1 MVAHGGGDTPED
13 VVGGLRKCLDQ
24 DWTEGSLRQV
34 FLICDAPCHGKQYHT
49 NDYMGDSYPN
59 GSPEGLKLE
68 PLMKEFHDKNVAFT
82 VIKLDSNCNKMIEVM
97 QKHHPELLVTD
108 LEHANKTKSSEE
120 VTKMFV
126 NSASYIL
133 RAQVGGK
140 TTTGKDKR
148 TTVKKGDPLWDP
160 TKLAEKDILSCI
172 SYLKVMKV
180 DGNHITVSNQLGGQW
195 FISKDI
201 IEREM
206 WSADHF
212 DKEIKCNMTDLS
224 EIIEQCSDTI
234 F

>member
-1 MVAHGGGDTPED
+1 
-13 VVGGLRKCLDQ
+13 
-24 DWTEGSLRQV
+24 
-34 FLICDAPCHGKQYHT
+34 
-49 NDYMGDSYPN
+49 
-59 GSPEGLKLE
+59 
-68 PLMKEFHDKNVAFT
+68 MKEFHDKNVAFT